1 MKKLILLTFVLGSCF
16 IYSEEDGQ
24 VTSLNGVD
32 IWWEAHGDP
41 KNPAALLIMGL
52 NSNSKVWSEH
62 LIKKLADEDI
72 YVIVYDNRD
81 MGKSSWVTEEPFL
94 LTFIKILPTFVIEA
108 FVDGIFNFIF
118 DESKYKNL
126 SEYFQERAWRDI
138 ICIMDKLE
146 IEKAHIVGLS
156 MGGFATLHLGI
167 EAPHRVKSLVIV
179 NTRL

>member
-81 MGKSSWVTEEPFL
+81 MGKSSWVF
-94 LTFIKILPTFVIEA
+94 
-108 FVDGIFNFIF
+108 
-118 DESKYKNL
+118 
-126 SEYFQERAWRDI
+126 
-138 ICIMDKLE
+138 
-146 IEKAHIVGLS
+146 
-156 MGGFATLHLGI
+156 
-167 EAPHRVKSLVIV
+167 
-179 NTRL
+179 